1 MYTESNILYTMFEKC
16 PEDLIFEFPGSIPTQ
31 VDTKT
36 LIVAKNPHVYNNTI
50 IWSFY

>member
-16 PEDLIFEFPGSIPTQ
+16 PENLIFEFPGSIPTQ
-31 VDTKT
+31 VNTKT
-36 LIVAKNPHVYNNTI
+36 LIVAKIPYVYNNTI